1 VEFPVGWGGWGCK
14 PRKLYSIEGLHV
26 WNKMF
31 LEKTHVEHYIIAVVV
46 LVDDDVIVI
55 NDITV
60 NWSISKCSFFFFTV
74 ATNMH

>member
-1 VEFPVGWGGWGCK
+1 
-14 PRKLYSIEGLHV
+14 
-26 WNKMF
+26 MF

-46 LVDDDVIVI
+46 LVNDDVIVI

>member
-1 VEFPVGWGGWGCK
+1 
-14 PRKLYSIEGLHV
+14 
-26 WNKMF
+26 MF

-60 NWSISKCSFFFFTV
+60 NWSISKCSFFFFLLLLQICIDTESPLTHRC
-74 ATNMH
+74 AS